1 MSKYAAFR
9 DEARLS
15 EAELAS
21 WRASGAVQPAW
32 RLPTALLCQIQDAVA
47 RLVGTGREDLRLPHV
62 PLDGDEDMDLA
73 REFFDHLT
81 HTDLLNLA
89 ALLLGPDLVLWDAAV
104 VDVPAAGGD
113 DCAWQRAAASAPL
126 SPPTPSLS
134 LWIAVTDLE
143 REAGFLTL
151 PGGGAAPP
159 RDCLLE
165 GGQLLLFDAARATP
179 QGGGPA
185 PLFAAGLLIR
195 YMPASSHFVH
205 AGAGEAFAKRP
216 IWLVRGQSR
225 CPLNDFDLGHTI
237 W

>member
-1 MSKYAAFR
+1 VSKYAAFR
-9 DEARLS
+9 DNARLS

-21 WRASGAVQPAW
+21 WRASGAVQPGW

-62 PLDGDEDMDLA
+62 PRDGDEEMDLA
-73 REFFDHLT
+73 REFFDYVT
-81 HTDLLNLA
+81 HADLLDLA
-89 ALLLGPDLVLWDAAV
+89 ALVLGPDLVLWDAAV
-104 VDVPAAGGD
+104 VEVPAAGSGD
-113 DCAWQRAAASAPL
+113 CDWQLAPASAPL
-126 SPPTPSLS
+126 SPPAPSVS

-151 PGGGAAPP
+151 PGSGGERS

-165 GGQLLLFDAARATP
+165 GGQLLLYDPARCTP
-179 QGGGPA
+179 QGGGPE
-185 PLFAAGLLIR
+185 PLSEAGLLIR
-195 YMPASSHFVH
+195 YMPASTHYAH
-205 AGAGEAFAKRP
+205 AGASAGFADRP
-216 IWLVRGQSR
+216 IWLARGQSR